1 MSTGD
6 SFETRFEKIDNLLR
20 DPKSEVNSD
29 CLLDGLDALVYDL
42 DFPALRKNKNI
53 DNFLSRY
60 KDTINKI
67 RDLRMKAEDYE
78 VVKVI
83 GRGAFGEVQLVR
95 HKSTRKVYAMKL
107 LSKFEMIKR
116 SDSAFFWEERD
127 IMAFANSPWVVQL
140 FYAFQDDR
148 YLYMVMEYMPGGDLV
163 NLMSNYDVPEKWAR
177 FYTAEVVLAL
187 DAIHSMGFIHRDVKP
202 DNMLLD
208 KSGHL
213 KLADFGTCM
222 KMNKEGMVRCD
233 TAVGTPDYISPE
245 VLKSQGG
252 DGYYGRECDWWSVG
266 VFLYEML
273 VGDTPFYADSL
284 VGTYSKIMNHKNS
297 LTFPDD
303 NDISKEAK
311 NLICAFLTDREVRLG
326 RNGVEEIKRH
336 LFFKNDQWAWETLRD
351 TVAPVVP
358 DLSSDIDTSN
368 FDDLEEDKGDEETF
382 PIPKAFVGNQLPFVG
397 FTYYSNRRYLPSA
410 NPNDNR
416 TSSNVDKS
424 LLSLYYLS
432 DLKDI
437 QKICVFFGLILTSN
451 IKLDKIMKELDEEG
465 NQRRNLE
472 STVSQIEKEKMLLQ
486 HRINEYQ
493 RKAEQENEKRRNVEN
508 EVSTLKDQLEDLK
521 KVSQNSQLA
530 NEKLAQLQKQ
540 LEEAN
545 DLLRTE
551 SDTAVRLRKSHT
563 EMSKSISQLES
574 LNRELQERNRILEN
588 SKSQTDK
595 DYYQLQAILEAERR
609 DRGHDSEMIGDLQA
623 RITSLQEE
631 VKHLKHNLERVEGER
646 KDAQD
651 MLNHSEKEKNNL
663 EIDLNYKLKSLQQR
677 LEQEVNEHKV
687 TKARLTDKHQSI
699 EEAKSVAMCEME
711 KKLKEEREAREKAEN
726 RVVQIEK
733 QCSMLDVDLKQS
745 QQKLEHLTENKERME
760 DEVKNLTLQLEQES
774 NKRLLLQSELK
785 TQAFE
790 ADNLKG
796 LEKQMKQEINTLLE
810 AKRLLEFE
818 LAQLTKQYRGNEGQM
833 RELQDQLEAEQYF
846 STLYKTQ
853 VKELKEEIEEKNRE
867 NLKKIQ
873 ELQNEKETLATQLDL
888 AETKAESEQL
898 ARGLL
903 EEQYFELTQESKKAA
918 SRNRQE
924 ITDKDHAVS
933 RLEETNS
940 MLSKDVELLTKENE
954 ELTEKMRKAEE
965 EYKLKKEEEISILK
979 AAFEKN
985 ISTERTLKTQAVN
998 KLAEIMNRKDFK
1010 IDRKKANTQDLRKK
1024 EKENRKLQ
1032 LELNQER
1039 EKFNQMVVKHQKEL
1053 NDMQAQL
1060 VEECTH
1066 RNELQMQLASKES
1079 DIEQLRAKLLDL
1091 SDSTSV
1097 ASFPSADETDGN
1109 LPESRIEGWLSVPNR
1124 GNIKR
1129 YGWKKQYV
1137 VVSSKKILFYND
1149 EQDKEQSNPSM
1160 ILYANEGE
1168 CRKDVEMEPVQQ
1180 AEKTNFQ
1187 NHKGHEFIPTLYHFP
1202 ANCEACA
1209 KPLWHVFKPPPALEC
1224 RRCHVKCHRDH
1235 LDKKEDLISPC
1246 KVSYDVTSARD
1257 MLLLAC
1263 SQDEQKKWVTHLVKK
1278 IPKNPPS
1285 GFVRASPRTLST
1297 RSTANQS
1304 FRKVVKN
1311 TSGKTR

>member
-1 MSTGD
+1 M
-6 SFETRFEKIDNLLR
+6 
-20 DPKSEVNSD
+20 
-29 CLLDGLDALVYDL
+29 
-42 DFPALRKNKNI
+42 
-53 DNFLSRY
+53 
-60 KDTINKI
+60 

-95 HKSTRKVYAMKL
+95 HKSSRRVYAMKL

-208 KSGHL
+208 KAGHL

-368 FDDLEEDKGDEETF
+368 FDDLEEDKGEEETF

-397 FTYYSNRRYLPSA
+397 FTYYSNRRYLAVCAENS
-410 NPNDNR
+410 NDNR
-416 TSSNVDKS
+416 TGSSMDKS
-424 LLSLYYLS
+424 VLENMQKMIYELEEQLHNEMQ
-432 DLKDI
+432 LKDEME
-437 QKICVFFGLILTSN
+437 QKCRSSN

-465 NQRRNLE
+465 NQRKNLE
-472 STVSQIEKEKMLLQ
+472 STMSQIEKEKMVLQ
-486 HRINEYQ
+486 HKINDYQ
-493 RKAEQENEKRRNVEN
+493 RKIEQENEKRRNVEN
-508 EVSTLKDQLEDLK
+508 EVSTLKDQMEDLK
-521 KVSQNSQLA
+521 KINQHSQVST
-530 NEKLAQLQKQ
+530 EKITQLQKQ

-551 SDTAVRLRKSHT
+551 SDTAARLRKGNT
-563 EMSKSISQLES
+563 ELSKSLSQVES
-574 LNRELQERNRILEN
+574 LNRELQERCRVLE
-588 SKSQTDK
+588 STKLQVEK
-595 DYYQLQAILEAERR
+595 DYYQLQAALESERR
-609 DRGHDSEMIGDLQA
+609 DRSHGSEMIGELQV
-623 RITSLQEE
+623 RITTLQEE
-631 VKHLKHNLERVEGER
+631 VKNIKNNLERVEAER
-646 KDAQD
+646 KQAQD

-663 EIDLNYKLKSLQQR
+663 EIDLNYKLKSLQDR

-699 EEAKSVAMCEME
+699 EEARSVAMCEME
-711 KKLKEEREAREKAEN
+711 KKIKEERAAREKAEN
-726 RVVQIEK
+726 QIVQAEK
-733 QCSMLDVDLKQS
+733 QCSMLDFDLKQS
-745 QQKLEHLTENKERME
+745 QHKLEHLLEQKERLE
-760 DEVKNLTLQLEQES
+760 DEVKNLTLQLEQET
-774 NKRLLLQSELK
+774 NKRIMAQNELK
-785 TQAFE
+785 AQAFE

-796 LEKQMKQEINTLLE
+796 SEKQLKQEINTLLE

-818 LAQLTKQYRGNEGQM
+818 LAQLAKQYRGNEGQM

-853 VKELKEEIEEKNRE
+853 VKELKEEIDEKNKETQR
-867 NLKKIQ
+867 KMQ
-873 ELQNEKETLATQLDL
+873 ELQNEKETLTTQLDL
-888 AETKAESEQL
+888 AETKAESERL
-898 ARGLL
+898 ARALL
-903 EEQYFELTQESKKAA
+903 EEQYFELNQESKKAA
-918 SRNRQE
+918 SRHRQE
-924 ITDKDHAVS
+924 MTDKDS
-933 RLEETNS
+933 IIRRLEETNNT
-940 MLSKDVELLTKENE
+940 LTKDVDLITKENSE
-954 ELTEKMRKAEE
+954 ISEKIKKQEE
-965 EYKLKKEEEISILK
+965 EYKVKKEEEINNIRMHY
-979 AAFEKN
+979 EKS

-1010 IDRKKANTQDLRKK
+1010 IDRKKANMQDLRKK

-1032 LELNQER
+1032 LELNQEK
-1039 EKFNQMVVKHQKEL
+1039 EKFNQMVVKYQKEV
-1053 NDMQAQL
+1053 NEMQAQL
-1060 VEECTH
+1060 AEESTY
-1066 RNELQMQLASKES
+1066 RNELQMQLDSKES
-1079 DIEQLRAKLLDL
+1079 DIEQLRRKILDL
-1091 SDSTSV
+1091 QQGMDSTSV
-1097 ASFPSADETDGN
+1097 ASLQPDETDGN
-1109 LPESRIEGWLSVPNR
+1109 LSESRLEGWLSIPNK

-1129 YGWKKQYV
+1129 HGWKKQYV

-1149 EQDKEQSNPSM
+1149 EKDKDQSNPSM
-1160 ILYANEGE
+1160 VLDIDKLFHVRPVTQGDVYRAETEEIPKIFQILYANEGE
-1168 CRKDVEMEPVQQ
+1168 CRKELEVEPVQP
-1180 AEKTNFQ
+1180 AEKTNFL

-1209 KPLWHVFKPPPALEC
+1209 KPLWHVFKPPAALEC

-1235 LDKKEDLISPC
+1235 LDKKEELIAPC

-1257 MLLLAC
+1257 LLLLASC
-1263 SQDEQKKWVTHLVKK
+1263 QDEQKKWVTHLVKK
-1278 IPKNPPS
+1278 IPKTPPS
-1285 GFVRASPRTLST
+1285 TFVRASPRTMST
-1297 RSTANQS
+1297 RSSANQS

-1311 TSGKTR
+1311 TSGKNS

>member
-410 NPNDNR
+410 NASENR
-416 TSSNVDKS
+416 TSSSVDKS
-424 LLSLYYLS
+424 LQESLQKTIYKLEEQLHNEMQ
-432 DLKDI
+432 LKDEME
-437 QKICVFFGLILTSN
+437 QKCRTSN

-472 STVSQIEKEKMLLQ
+472 SVVSQIEKEKMLLQ

-493 RKAEQENEKRRNVEN
+493 RKMEQENEKRRNVEN
-508 EVSTLKDQLEDLK
+508 EVSTLKDQLEDLR
-521 KVSQNSQLA
+521 KVSQSSQLA

-588 SKSQTDK
+588 SKSQADK
-595 DYYQLQAILEAERR
+595 DYYQLQAVLEAERR
-609 DRGHDSEMIGDLQA
+609 DRGHDSEMIGDLQ
-623 RITSLQEE
+623 
-631 VKHLKHNLERVEGER
+631 
-646 KDAQD
+646 
-651 MLNHSEKEKNNL
+651 
-663 EIDLNYKLKSLQQR
+663 
-677 LEQEVNEHKV
+677 
-687 TKARLTDKHQSI
+687 
-699 EEAKSVAMCEME
+699 EME

-726 RVVQIEK
+726 RVVETEK

-774 NKRLLLQSELK
+774 NKRLLLQNELK

-790 ADNLKG
+790 TDNLKG
-796 LEKQMKQEINTLLE
+796 SEKQMKQEINTLLE

-818 LAQLTKQYRGNEGQM
+818 FAQLTK
-833 RELQDQLEAEQYF
+833 
-846 STLYKTQ
+846 
-853 VKELKEEIEEKNRE
+853 
-867 NLKKIQ
+867 
-873 ELQNEKETLATQLDL
+873 ETLSTQLDL

-898 ARGLL
+898 ARGIL

-924 ITDKDHAVS
+924 ITDKDHTVS
-933 RLEETNS
+933 RLEETNT
-940 MLSKDVELLTKENE
+940 MLTKDIEILRKENE
-954 ELTEKMRKAEE
+954 ELNERMRTAEE
-965 EYKLKKEEEISILK
+965 EYKLNKEEEINNLK
-979 AAFEKN
+979 VAFEKN

-1053 NDMQAQL
+1053 NDMQA
-1060 VEECTH
+1060 
-1066 RNELQMQLASKES
+1066 
-1079 DIEQLRAKLLDL
+1079 
-1091 SDSTSV
+1091 
-1097 ASFPSADETDGN
+1097 
-1109 LPESRIEGWLSVPNR
+1109 
-1124 GNIKR
+1124 
-1129 YGWKKQYV
+1129 YV

-1149 EQDKEQSNPSM
+1149 EQDKEQSSPSM
-1160 ILYANEGE
+1160 VLDIDKLFHVRPVTQGDVYRAETEEIPKIFQILYANEGE
-1168 CRKDVEMEPVQQ
+1168 CRKDIEMEPVQQ
-1180 AEKTNFQ
+1180 GEKTNFQ

-1224 RRCHVKCHRDH
+1224 LKCHVKCYRDH

-1246 KVSYDVTSARD
+1246 KDGTS
-1257 MLLLAC
+1257 
-1263 SQDEQKKWVTHLVKK
+1263 Q
-1278 IPKNPPS
+1278 
-1285 GFVRASPRTLST
+1285 
-1297 RSTANQS
+1297 
-1304 FRKVVKN
+1304 
-1311 TSGKTR
+1311 